1 LGSGASVSTRLLRG
15 VIRSLADVV
24 VGSFVIVAG
33 GRRREERRR
42 VVVVVA
48 VVVDGWVET
57 GAVAVPTDLR
67 RGILEGEG
75 GTGRGTVDGLMELRR
90 RLGGMMSERMGH
102 PEGQRCVEVVDG
114 DGDGDVW
121 TRLNKTLE
129 MRV

>member
-1 LGSGASVSTRLLRG
+1 M
-15 VIRSLADVV
+15 IRSLADVV
-24 VGSFVIVAG
+24 AVVSFVIVAG

-42 VVVVVA
+42 VV

-67 RGILEGEG
+67 RGILEGEA

-102 PEGQRCVEVVDG
+102 QEGQRWYRSV
-114 DGDGDVW
+114 
-121 TRLNKTLE
+121 
-129 MRV
+129 

>member
-1 LGSGASVSTRLLRG
+1 M
-15 VIRSLADVV
+15 IRSLADVV
-24 VGSFVIVAG
+24 VAVVSFVIVAG

-42 VVVVVA
+42 VVVVV

-90 RLGGMMSERMGH
+90 RLGGIMSERMGH
-102 PEGQRCVEVVDG
+102 LEGQRCVEVV